1 MKSIL
6 SFILTLTAAGAGAGT
21 PLQLEALQK
30 SGGPLT
36 IIDMRSTDAYQQG
49 HIPGA
54 INIPHR
60 LVAEKKLPPLGR
72 VVAYCDGLGSTYAA
86 ECVAALNA
94 KPGIQAEALEGGY
107 AGWQTFTN
115 VSAAAAS
122 VRKETPRT
130 ITYADLEATKGQSV
144 IIIDVRKDPA
154 AAAASTGAS
163 SAAAASAGEIHEKIN
178 LAAFRQESV
187 PAATVTSD
195 AFTQLSRLRDKEKGF
210 TRAPSL
216 FVVID
221 NDNASAME
229 TARRIQQSGYKRV
242 VVLAGGE
249 EIIRRKGKP
258 GLSRQGA
265 AAPVTLDPALKPQPL
280 PQK

>member
-1 MKSIL
+1 MKYIL
-6 SFILTLTAAGAGAGT
+6 SFILALTAAGAGAGT

-30 SGGPLT
+30 SGRPLT
-36 IIDMRSTDAYQQG
+36 IIDLRSTDAYQQG

-60 LVAEKKLPPLGR
+60 LVTEKKLPPLGR
-72 VVAYCDGLGSTYAA
+72 VVAYCDGLGSTFAA

-107 AGWQTFTN
+107 AAWQTFTN
-115 VSAAAAS
+115 VTASAAG

-130 ITYADLEATKGQSV
+130 ITYADLEATKGQGV
-144 IIIDVRKDPA
+144 IIIDVRNDPA
-154 AAAASTGAS
+154 AVAGSTAAAP
-163 SAAAASAGEIHEKIN
+163 AGEVQEKIN

-187 PAATVTSD
+187 PAATVTGD
-195 AFTQLSRLRDKEKGF
+195 AFTQLSRLRNKDEAF

-280 PQK
+280 SQK

>member
-1 MKSIL
+1 MKYIPL
-6 SFILTLTAAGAGAGT
+6 FILALMAACAGAGT
-21 PLQLEALQK
+21 PLQLETLQK

-36 IIDMRSTDAYQQG
+36 IIDLRSTDAYQQG

-60 LVAEKKLPPLGR
+60 LVAEKKLPPLGH

-107 AGWQTFTN
+107 AAWQTFTN
-115 VSAAAAS
+115 VTAAPAS

-130 ITYADLEATKGQSV
+130 ITYADLEATKGQGV
-144 IIIDVRKDPA
+144 IIIDVRKDP
-154 AAAASTGAS
+154 
-163 SAAAASAGEIHEKIN
+163 SAAAASSAGAPAGGIPEKIN
-178 LAAFRQESV
+178 LAAFRLESV
-187 PAATVTSD
+187 PAATMTAD
-195 AFTQLSRLRDKEKGF
+195 AFTQLSRLRNKDAGF

-216 FVVID
+216 FVIID

>member
-1 MKSIL
+1 MKIIL
-6 SFILTLTAAGAGAGT
+6 CLLVTLTTASVTAGT
-21 PLQLEALQK
+21 PVQLDTLMK
-30 SGGPLT
+30 SGTPVT
-36 IIDMRSTDAYQQG
+36 IIDLRSTEAYQQG

-60 LVAEKKLPPLGR
+60 LIAEKKLPPLGR
-72 VVAYCDGLGSTYAA
+72 VVAYCDGLGSTYTG

-94 KPGIQAEALEGGY
+94 RPNIQAEALEGGY
-107 AGWQTFTN
+107 AAWQTFTN
-115 VSAAAAS
+115 VTAEASS

-130 ITYADLEATKGQSV
+130 ITYADLEATKGQGVV
-144 IIIDVRKDPA
+144 IVDARREPA
-154 AAAASTGAS
+154 AIASTT
-163 SAAAASAGEIHEKIN
+163 GEAPVEKLN

-195 AFTQLSRLRDKEKGF
+195 AFGQLSRLRSGGARF
-210 TRAPSL
+210 VRAPSL
-216 FVVID
+216 LVVID

-229 TARRIQQSGYKRV
+229 TALRIQQSGYKRV

-265 AAPVTLDPALKPQPL
+265 AAPVALDPALKPQPL
-280 PQK
+280 KQQ

>member
-1 MKSIL
+1 MKYTLSI
-6 SFILTLTAAGAGAGT
+6 ILALTAGGAGAGT
-21 PLQLEALQK
+21 PLQLQALQK

-36 IIDMRSTDAYQQG
+36 IIDLRSTDAYQEG

-54 INIPHR
+54 INIPYR

-86 ECVAALNA
+86 ECVAALNG

-107 AGWQTFTN
+107 AAWRTFTN
-115 VSAAAAS
+115 VTAAAATS

-144 IIIDVRKDPA
+144 IIIDVRRDPA
-154 AAAASTGAS
+154 AAVAAGST
-163 SAAAASAGEIHEKIN
+163 AAPAGEIQQKIN
-178 LAAFRQESV
+178 LATFRQESV
-187 PAATVTSD
+187 PAATVTAD
-195 AFTQLSRLRDKEKGF
+195 AFTQLSRLRGKDENF
-210 TRAPSL
+210 MRAPSL

-229 TARRIQQSGYKRV
+229 TARRIQESGYKRV

>member
-1 MKSIL
+1 MKTTL
-6 SFILTLTAAGAGAGT
+6 CLLVALTTAAVTAGT
-21 PLQLEALQK
+21 PEQLDALMK
-30 SGGPLT
+30 SGTPVT
-36 IIDMRSTDAYQQG
+36 IIDLRSTEAYQQG

-60 LVAEKKLPPLGR
+60 LIAEKKLPPLGR
-72 VVAYCDGLGSTYAA
+72 VVAYCDGLGSTYAG

-94 KPGIQAEALEGGY
+94 KPNIQAEALEGGY
-107 AGWQTFTN
+107 AAWQTFTN
-115 VSAAAAS
+115 VTADASS

-130 ITYADLEATKGQSV
+130 ITYTDLEATKGQDVV
-144 IIIDVRKDPA
+144 IVDVRRDPA
-154 AAAASTGAS
+154 SIAPTTG
-163 SAAAASAGEIHEKIN
+163 EPPTEKLN
-178 LAAFRQESV
+178 LATFRQESV

-195 AFTQLSRLRDKEKGF
+195 AFTQLSRLRSDA
-210 TRAPSL
+210 TRYVRAPSL

-229 TARRIQQSGYKRV
+229 TALRIQQSGYKRV

-249 EIIRRKGKP
+249 EIIRRKGRP

-280 PQK
+280 QQK